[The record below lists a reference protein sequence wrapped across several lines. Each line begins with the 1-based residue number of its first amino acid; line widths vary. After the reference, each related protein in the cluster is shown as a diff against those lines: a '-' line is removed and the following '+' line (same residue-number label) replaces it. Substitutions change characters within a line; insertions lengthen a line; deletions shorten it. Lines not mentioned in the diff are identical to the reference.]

1 MSRVGIS
8 IGVRLKLNSIEPL
21 FLGVPSKIGEHTAAL
36 VEDVV
41 QGDDDF
47 GDREIE
53 HGSSMVGVGG
63 SVGFCNSWARVV
75 NLTRLETLAS
85 IYCGKATAPRF
96 SFPPREPRG
105 YGEGA
110 RSGEFSRADSGS
122 NVAAQRSG
130 LVPWG
135 LARAPSEAKPTT
147 PDIERRTF
155 GWLSCGATQQR
166 SPPASTPAAPR
177 PLGSRCRRGTRVDST

>member
-36 VEDVV
+36 VEEIV
-41 QGDDDF
+41 QRNDDF

-53 HGSSMVGVGG
+53 HESSMVGVGG

-85 IYCGKATAPRF
+85 IYCGKATAISSPIMKTSSPALFRT
-96 SFPPREPRG
+96 
-105 YGEGA
+105 
-110 RSGEFSRADSGS
+110 RSWAIRL
-122 NVAAQRSG
+122 VA
-130 LVPWG
+130 
-135 LARAPSEAKPTT
+135 
-147 PDIERRTF
+147 
-155 GWLSCGATQQR
+155 
-166 SPPASTPAAPR
+166 
-177 PLGSRCRRGTRVDST
+177 